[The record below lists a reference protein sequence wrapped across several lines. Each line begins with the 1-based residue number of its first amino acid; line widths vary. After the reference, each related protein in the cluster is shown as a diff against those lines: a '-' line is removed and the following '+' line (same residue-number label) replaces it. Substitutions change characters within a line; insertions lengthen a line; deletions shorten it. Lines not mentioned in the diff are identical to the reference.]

1 MIHSVSLT
9 PRRIFASALLALA
22 LFTGPA
28 FSRPAQQEKGQE
40 KEKEKTVR
48 ITEEIQVVG
57 KAPKAQPVSTVTTL
71 DFARLEQNRPLD
83 LAEAIRYAPG
93 VNVTVGNKSEFNLKL
108 RGMDSSRIVLLID
121 GVPSYEPYF
130 GTFDLKTVAAAGI
143 ESLQITK
150 GPSSVLYGP
159 DTLGGIVNVI
169 TRRPGDNPF
178 LALNG
183 SFGENNTWTGGLDG
197 GVRLGRFSLAGNVG
211 FQDSDGYS
219 YPDPITGTATEYANT
234 RYRRFNMNAKV
245 FCAPSDSTELMVNG
259 NIYTSDY
266 GMPAALAV
274 QSARYWKFKDWDR
287 YGLNAGGF
295 TSLGENATLR
305 FRAFAVN
312 YDNTLDQFKDKAMT
326 VRQYESTYDN
336 SVHGAFALAEFRLT
350 SRNSL
355 KTSVDYQQDLAR
367 IQSDVGQPFV
377 DYHQGTFSVAVEDE
391 VKLAE
396 QWRVIGGLSL
406 DVINKFIGPSASR
419 LNPLLGLKFT
429 PFEELDI
436 HASVS
441 QKSRMPNMRALYST
455 SGGNPDLLSETGT
468 NAEVGLTWNKG
479 VYVSAA
485 AFTYKFKNMI
495 DTYVRLDGVREYIN
509 VGRAHID
516 GLEIQVQK
524 SFGWIEGTV
533 NYTYLDHRNDVA
545 NRPLD
550 ALSPD
555 TLNFDLTVRPAGS
568 FRISLYGLHGSRSH
582 WWDSKSNRVLTIPDY
597 FSLDAVAAYDL
608 GQIEVFVKA
617 TNLMNDYFYV
627 EPVFPWRGRF
637 IEFGAKINVF

>member
-1 MIHSVSLT
+1 MIHSVSLSS
-9 PRRIFASALLALA
+9 RRVFAALLVLA
-22 LFTGPA
+22 LFALPA
-28 FSRPAQQEKGQE
+28 FPQEKDQE
-40 KEKEKTVR
+40 KEKEKPIK
-48 ITEEIQVVG
+48 ITEEIHVVG
-57 KAPKAQPVSTVTTL
+57 KAPKAQPISTVTTL
-71 DFARLEQNRPLD
+71 DFTRMERNRPLD

-93 VNVTVGNKSEFNLKL
+93 VNVTVGNKSEFTLKL
-108 RGMDSSRIVLLID
+108 RGMDSGRIVLLID
-121 GVPSYEPYF
+121 GVPSYEPYY

-143 ESLQITK
+143 DSLQITK

-159 DTLGGIVNVI
+159 NTLGGVVNVI
-169 TRRPGDNPF
+169 TRRPGDNPY
-178 LALNG
+178 LTVNG
-183 SFGENNTWTGGLDG
+183 AFGENKTWTGGLDG

-211 FQDSDGYS
+211 FQNSDRFS
-219 YPDPITGTATEYANT
+219 YPDPVTGTATDFANT
-234 RYRRFNMNAKV
+234 AYRRFNMNAKL
-245 FCAPSDSTELMVNG
+245 FYAPSDSTELMING
-259 NIYTSDY
+259 NIYTSNY

-295 TSLGENATLR
+295 TSLGENAALR

-312 YDNTLDQFKDKAMT
+312 YDNTLDQYKDKAMT
-326 VRQYESTYDN
+326 IRQFESTYNN
-336 SVHGAFALAEFRLT
+336 SVYGAFALAEFGLT
-350 SRNSL
+350 SWNTL
-355 KTSVDYQQDLAR
+355 KASVDYQQDVAR
-367 IQSDVGQPFV
+367 IQGDVGQPFV
-377 DYHQGTFSVAVEDE
+377 NNHQGTFSIAAEDE

-396 QWRVIGGLSL
+396 QWRLIGGLSL
-406 DVINKFIGPSASR
+406 DMINKFVGPTTSR

-429 PFEELDI
+429 PLEELDV
-436 HASVS
+436 HASIS

-468 NAEVGLTWNKG
+468 NAEIGLTWNKG
-479 VYVSAA
+479 VYISAA

-495 DTYVRLDGVREYIN
+495 DTYVRPDGVREYMN

-516 GLEIQVQK
+516 GFEIQVRK
-524 SFGWIEGTV
+524 SLGWIEGML

-550 ALSPD
+550 ALSPN
-555 TLNFDLTVRPAGS
+555 TLNFELTVQPIGALRLS
-568 FRISLYGLHGSRSH
+568 VYGLRGSRAH
-582 WWDSKSNRVLTIPDY
+582 WWDSKSGKVLTIPGY
-597 FSLDAVAAYDL
+597 FNIDAVASYDL
-608 GQIEVFVKA
+608 GHFQVFVKA